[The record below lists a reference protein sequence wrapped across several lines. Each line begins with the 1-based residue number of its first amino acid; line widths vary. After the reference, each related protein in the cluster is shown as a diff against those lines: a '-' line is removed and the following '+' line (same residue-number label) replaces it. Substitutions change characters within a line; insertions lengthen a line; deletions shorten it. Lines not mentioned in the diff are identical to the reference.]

1 MGEGDNVAARGRG
14 DAASGRVEGRT
25 LKERL
30 IARMNP
36 SYAHRL
42 PSGRFIPGWCKHAS
56 GTRYTMRWTSGQI
69 AGAARAATSEGRQ
82 QLQLT
87 FSLVSRDQR
96 EEPGFATLDYREP
109 FAVGEAVPRAVV
121 DMCDRSARARE
132 RQQER
137 ARLTAE
143 HLTIRIQHVG
153 RPART
158 KNQIV
163 RNGAGIDCHWSGFVG
178 GPAFAVQL
186 HSERCRES
194 VRRIDGSSS
203 SRAFS
208 VCVEPLDSQNIVTI
222 CCVVGHAL
230 DDGMMREL
238 RCRRARLRRSRDTGR
253 SAHFPDISIRMALE
267 F

>member
-42 PSGRFIPGWCKHAS
+42 PSGRFIPGWCRHAS

-69 AGAARAATSEGRQ
+69 AGAVRAATSEGRQ

-87 FSLVSRDQR
+87 FSLVPRDQR

-132 RQQER
+132 CQQER

-143 HLTIRIQHVG
+143 HLTIRIQHV
-153 RPART
+153 RWPPRT
-158 KNQIV
+158 KDEIV

-194 VRRIDGSSS
+194 VRRIDGSSPW
-203 SRAFS
+203 RAFS

-222 CCVVGHAL
+222 CCGVGHAL
-230 DDGMMREL
+230 DDGMMRGL
-238 RCRRARLRRSRDTGR
+238 RCRRARLGRSRDTGR
-253 SAHFPDISIRMALE
+253 SAHFPDISIRIALE

>member
-42 PSGRFIPGWCKHAS
+42 PSGRFIPGWRKHAS
-56 GTRYTMRWTSGQI
+56 GTRYTMRWTSGRI

-87 FSLVSRDQR
+87 FSLVPGDQR

-121 DMCDRSARARE
+121 DMCDRSARSRE

-158 KNQIV
+158 KDQIV

-186 HSERCRES
+186 HSERCRGKRAMD
-194 VRRIDGSSS
+194 RREFAVACFQCMRWTARFAEYRNDLLRRRSRARGRHDARAPMS
-203 SRAFS
+203 SRATS
-208 VCVEPLDSQNIVTI
+208 
-222 CCVVGHAL
+222 AL
-230 DDGMMREL
+230 
-238 RCRRARLRRSRDTGR
+238 T
-253 SAHFPDISIRMALE
+253 
-267 F
+267 